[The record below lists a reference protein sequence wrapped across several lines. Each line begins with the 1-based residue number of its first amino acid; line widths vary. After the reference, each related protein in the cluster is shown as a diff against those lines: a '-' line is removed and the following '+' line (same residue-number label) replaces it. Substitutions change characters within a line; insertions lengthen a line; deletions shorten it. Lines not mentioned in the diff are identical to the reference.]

1 MSNIISAVENVA
13 QLLAPI
19 YYENDTKTIIGEG
32 NIRKLVLFNLRTMIH
47 SSSSQLVRYITD
59 IEVQRL
65 EPDASSIFGCE
76 LDS

>member
-32 NIRKLVLFNLRTMIH
+32 NIRKLNWN
-47 SSSSQLVRYITD
+47 Y
-59 IEVQRL
+59 
-65 EPDASSIFGCE
+65 
-76 LDS
+76 DSL